1 VPNDI
6 APLLYKL
13 SYFKKIT
20 VEKELQNN
28 NWIQAVRRIS
38 IREELLQF
46 IDLWTT
52 KKLLPKSWS
61 EGRDQLEMGT
71 K

>member
-1 VPNDI
+1 VPKDI

-28 NWIQAVRRIS
+28 NWIQAVRRIL

-52 KKLLPKSWS
+52 KKLLPKS
-61 EGRDQLEMGT
+61 
-71 K
+71 

>member
-1 VPNDI
+1 M
-6 APLLYKL
+6 
-13 SYFKKIT
+13 

-28 NWIQAVRRIS
+28 NWIQAVWRIS
-38 IREELLQF
+38 IREEPLQF

-52 KKLLPKSWS
+52 KNLLPKSWS